1 MCFARLSLVNELLE
15 KTADTLHCSRGL
27 IWFLCS
33 VNSTDVVLVNL
44 EADVFCEAFTILR
57 RRSCRSPCLHGS
69 YHGCHCTH
77 CSFHHSQH
85 GHQSHRS
92 HRSHHSHRIHRSH
105 RSHRSH
111 HSHRIHRSHRS
122 DVLNRSHHSNLRL
135 DGCCSQLGR
144 GIHHSHCRHH
154 SHRGDRNHSSFCLV
168 CMRELYRHCPIRGW
182 RREQQRQ

>member
-44 EADVFCEAFTILR
+44 EADVFCEAFTIHR

-85 GHQSHRS
+85 GHQSHR
-92 HRSHHSHRIHRSH
+92 IH

-111 HSHRIHRSHRS
+111 HSHRIHRSH
-122 DVLNRSHHSNLRL
+122 H
-135 DGCCSQLGR
+135 GR

-154 SHRGDRNHSSFCLV
+154 SHRGYRNHSSFCLV
-168 CMRELYRHCPIRGW
+168 CMRELPHGLYRHCPIRGW

>member
-44 EADVFCEAFTILR
+44 EADVFCVAFTIHR
-57 RRSCRSPCLHGS
+57 RRSCRSPCLHGG

-85 GHQSHRS
+85 GHQ
-92 HRSHHSHRIHRSH
+92 
-105 RSHRSH
+105 
-111 HSHRIHRSHRS
+111 
-122 DVLNRSHHSNLRL
+122 SNLRL

-154 SHRGDRNHSSFCLV
+154 SHRGYRNHSSFCLV

>member
-57 RRSCRSPCLHGS
+57 RRSCRSPCLHGG

-85 GHQSHRS
+85 GH
-92 HRSHHSHRIHRSH
+92 HSHRIHRSH
-105 RSHRSH
+105 RSV
-111 HSHRIHRSHRS
+111 
-122 DVLNRSHHSNLRL
+122 VLNRSHHSNLRL
-135 DGCCSQLGR
+135 DGCCSRLGR

-154 SHRGDRNHSSFCLV
+154 SHRGYRNHSSFCLV

>member
-85 GHQSHRS
+85 GHQSHR
-92 HRSHHSHRIHRSH
+92 IHRSH
-105 RSHRSH
+105 RSV
-111 HSHRIHRSHRS
+111 I
-122 DVLNRSHHSNLRL
+122 LNRSHHSNLRL

-154 SHRGDRNHSSFCLV
+154 SHRGYRNHSSFCLV
-168 CMRELYRHCPIRGW
+168 CMRELY
-182 RREQQRQ
+182 

>member
-57 RRSCRSPCLHGS
+57 RRSCRSPCLHGG

-77 CSFHHSQH
+77 CSFTIASTATKATVSTVATVATVATIATVSRVSTIAIV
-85 GHQSHRS
+85 GTIATGATVTIVVSAS
-92 HRSHHSHRIHRSH
+92 CVCGSFIGIAPFEVGGVSN
-105 RSHRSH
+105 
-111 HSHRIHRSHRS
+111 S
-122 DVLNRSHHSNLRL
+122 DNSCNGKSLEH
-135 DGCCSQLGR
+135 
-144 GIHHSHCRHH
+144 
-154 SHRGDRNHSSFCLV
+154 F
-168 CMRELYRHCPIRGW
+168 
-182 RREQQRQ
+182 